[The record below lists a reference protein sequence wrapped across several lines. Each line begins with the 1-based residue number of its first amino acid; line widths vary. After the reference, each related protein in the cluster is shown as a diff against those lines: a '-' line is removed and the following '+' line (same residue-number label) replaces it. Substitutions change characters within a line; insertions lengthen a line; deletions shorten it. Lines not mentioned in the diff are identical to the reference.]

1 MKKIKYL
8 VFLILVPLLAACSMK
23 KEAIDEDQFI
33 KIMKSE
39 GFEVVNIEHQFE
51 QYGYYEEVLVAT
63 NENYRIDFYELED
76 ESYAKKLYN
85 KNKQTIESGIEG
97 KYVNTDSDLINN
109 SKYTLTNKGI
119 YTVISRV
126 DDTII
131 YLSVSSD
138 YKNEVQEI
146 LKKLGY

>member
-8 VFLILVPLLAACSMK
+8 IIILLVPLLVACNMK

-33 KIMKSE
+33 SIMKSE
-39 GFEVVNIEHQFE
+39 GFDVVNIENQFE
-51 QYGYYEEVLVAT
+51 KYGYYEEVLVAT

-85 KNKQTIESGIEG
+85 QNKQTIESGIEG

-109 SKYTLTNKGI
+109 NKYTLTNNDV

-131 YLSVSSD
+131 YLSVSSE
-138 YKNEVQEI
+138 YKNEVQNI